1 MKLDDSAAMVT
12 AGAVPIEDPL
22 VVRAVPAHDALT
34 DFFWSSG
41 ADGRLRVLHC
51 TVCGFYIHPPS
62 RPCPRCLAAEVA
74 PAVVSGLGTVLACTV
89 NVQQWV
95 ADQPPYS
102 VAIVELAEQPGL
114 RLTSNVVNCS
124 PDEVRIGQAV
134 AVRFVHR
141 NDIYYPVFV
150 PADGQCRR

>member
-1 MKLDDSAAMVT
+1 M
-12 AGAVPIEDPL
+12 AVPIEDPL
-22 VVRAVPAHDALT
+22 VVRAVPANDALA

-51 TVCGFYIHPPS
+51 EACGFYIHPPS

-74 PAVVSGLGTVLACTV
+74 PAVVSGRGTVLACTV

-95 ADQPPYS
+95 ADQSPYC

-114 RLTSNVVNCS
+114 RLTSNVVDCS

-134 AVRFVHR
+134 AVSFVHR
-141 NDIYYPVFV
+141 NDIYYPVFL
-150 PADGQCRR
+150 PADAQGRQ

>member
-1 MKLDDSAAMVT
+1 MAS
-12 AGAVPIEDPL
+12 IEDPL
-22 VVRAVPAHDALT
+22 VVRAVPAPDALAN
-34 DFFWSSG
+34 FFWSSG

-51 TVCGFYIHPPS
+51 AFCGHYIHPPS
-62 RPCPRCLAAEVA
+62 RPCPRCLATEVA
-74 PAVVSGLGTVLACTV
+74 PAVVSGLGTVQACTV

-102 VAIVELAEQPGL
+102 VAIIELAEQPGL

-124 PDEVRIGQAV
+124 PGEVRIGQTV

-150 PADGQCRR
+150 PTDGHGHR